1 MGEAEKKVDVKKLLQ
16 DARDGVMDAWAKL
29 ALNLTSSHEYQ
40 RLQGMIVKPALLG
53 LALFRKASESVMS
66 PLLAQMNMP
75 SREEV
80 LGIAQRLTHIEMTL
94 DDLGAALE
102 HLRRSAG
109 PRPQRGPAAR
119 DREVKPDN
127 GSSIAAKEA

>member
-16 DARDGVMDAWAKL
+16 DARDGIIDAWAKL

-40 RLQGMIVKPALLG
+40 RLQGMLAKPALLG
-53 LALFRKASESVMS
+53 VALFRKASESVMS
-66 PLLAQMNMP
+66 PFLAQMNMP

-102 HLRRSAG
+102 QLRRSTGA
-109 PRPQRGPAAR
+109 RPQRGPAVR
-119 DREVKPDN
+119 DRDVKPDN

>member
-1 MGEAEKKVDVKKLLQ
+1 MGEADKKGDVKKLLQ
-16 DARDGVMDAWAKL
+16 DARDSVMDAWAKL

-53 LALFRKASESVMS
+53 IALFRKASESVMS

-102 HLRRSAG
+102 QLRRSAG
-109 PRPQRGPAAR
+109 PRPQRAPR

-127 GSSIAAKEA
+127 GSSITAKDA

>member
-1 MGEAEKKVDVKKLLQ
+1 MGEAEKKIDVKKLLQ

-102 HLRRSAG
+102 QLRRSTG

>member
-1 MGEAEKKVDVKKLLQ
+1 MGEAEKKVNVKKLLQ

-40 RLQGMIVKPALLG
+40 RVQGMIAKPALLG
-53 LALFRKASESVMS
+53 VALFRKATESVMS
-66 PLLAQMNMP
+66 PFLAQMNMP

-102 HLRRSAG
+102 QLRRSSGA
-109 PRPQRGPAAR
+109 RPQRAPAAR